1 MFVENIG
8 QTLGAAIITP
18 RPLKPDTI
26 NRDIICLIG

>member
-8 QTLGAAIITP
+8 QTLGAAITTP
-18 RPLKPDTI
+18 RPLNPATI